1 VKFRKMLPLLSCCGE
16 VSPQSPANVYCA
28 HDVLSGPRLCSS
40 SSTSAS
46 GDTCDVLLSEQKMP
60 HMLVG
65 MVIYLL
71 EKLAK
76 VHLSPSCSDLES
88 ILELWWHVHA
98 HGSRQLEMHLSFLS
112 QQIIHSIHGQVN
124 F

>member
-1 VKFRKMLPLLSCCGE
+1 
-16 VSPQSPANVYCA
+16 
-28 HDVLSGPRLCSS
+28 
-40 SSTSAS
+40 
-46 GDTCDVLLSEQKMP
+46 MP